1 MTDTFP
7 EFWDSLL
14 LLPRVPAICF
24 VVQRYLSL
32 IKKLGQLPLRSNL
45 SYEGGE
51 EKLAHH
57 TVDIT

>member
-1 MTDTFP
+1 MIDTFP
-7 EFWDSLL
+7 EFWESLL

-24 VVQRYLSL
+24 VVQRTQSL
-32 IKKLGQLPLRSNL
+32 IKKLGQLLLWSNL

-57 TVDIT
+57 TLDIT